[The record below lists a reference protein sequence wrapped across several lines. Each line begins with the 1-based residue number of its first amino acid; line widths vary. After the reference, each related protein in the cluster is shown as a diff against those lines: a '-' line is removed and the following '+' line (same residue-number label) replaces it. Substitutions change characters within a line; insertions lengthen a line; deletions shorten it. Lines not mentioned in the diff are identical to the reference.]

1 MTKTMPITVDAVHAA
16 ARAIAGAV
24 VATPTVAAPLLSDLL
39 GVTLFLK
46 LENLQYTG
54 SFKDR
59 GALTKLLQ
67 LDAAARARGVI
78 AMSAGNHAQGV
89 AHHAQRLGIPA
100 TIVMPRETPFT
111 KVARTEAYG
120 ARVVLEGDNI
130 SDSQIQA
137 ERLAAEHGYTLIHP
151 YDDPAIVAG
160 QGTIGLEMLAA
171 VPDLDDLVVPIGG
184 GGLISGIALAAR
196 SINPAIRITGVESA
210 LYPSMTDALAGRTG
224 RYQGATLAEGIA
236 VKTPGKLPQRIIADL
251 VDEIVLVDEA
261 TIERAVHLL
270 ATVQK
275 QVIEGAGAAGLAAVL
290 EAPDRFAGRRVGLVV
305 CGGNIDPRILA
316 SILMRG
322 LVRQGQLARLRVQIE
337 DGPGKLGRLAAV
349 IGTAGGNIVEVHH
362 QRLVVGLPVKRID
375 VDVVVESR
383 DRPHVDRIVQ
393 DLDAAGFP
401 ASIVTDIGL

>member
-1 MTKTMPITVDAVHAA
+1 MLPVTPEEVHAA
-16 ARAIAGAV
+16 AAAIAGAV
-24 VATPTVAAPLLSDLL
+24 VATPTVAAPLLSELL
-39 GVTLFLK
+39 GASLFLK
-46 LENLQYTG
+46 LENLQHTG

-100 TIVMPRETPFT
+100 TIVMPSHTPFT

-120 ARVVLEGDNI
+120 ARVVLEGENI

-137 ERLAAEHGYTLIHP
+137 ERLAQEHGYTLIHP

-184 GGLISGIALAAR
+184 GGLIAGVALAAR
-196 SINPAIRITGVESA
+196 SINPGIRITGVESA
-210 LYPSMTDALAGRTG
+210 HYPSMTDALAGRAASYG
-224 RYQGATLAEGIA
+224 GATLAEGIA
-236 VKTPGKLPQRIIADL
+236 VKTPGRLPQRIIGEL
-251 VDEIVLVDEA
+251 VDEILLVDEA
-261 TIERAVHLL
+261 AIERAVHLL

-275 QVIEGAGAAGLAAVL
+275 LVIEGAGAAGIAAIL
-290 EAPDRFAGRRVGLVV
+290 SDPDRFVGRRVGAVL
-305 CGGNIDPRILA
+305 CGGNIDPRMLA

-322 LVRQGQLARLRVQIE
+322 LVRQGQLVRLRVQIE

-349 IGTAGGNIVEVHH
+349 IGAAGGNIVEVHH

-375 VDVVVESR
+375 VDMVVETR
-383 DRPHVDRIVQ
+383 DRPHVDRIIQ
-393 DLDAAGFP
+393 DLDCAGFP
-401 ASIVTDIGL
+401 AGIVTDIGL